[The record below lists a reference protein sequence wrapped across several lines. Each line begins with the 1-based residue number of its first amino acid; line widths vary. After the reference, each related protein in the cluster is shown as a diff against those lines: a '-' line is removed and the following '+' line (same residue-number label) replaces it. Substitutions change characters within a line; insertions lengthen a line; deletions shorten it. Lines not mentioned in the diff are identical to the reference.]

1 MMEEFKEKVA
11 ENAELVKKFIE
22 EKKARE

>member
-1 MMEEFKEKVA
+1 MEEFKEKVA
-11 ENAELVKKFIE
+11 ENAELVKKFLE

>member
-1 MMEEFKEKVA
+1 MEEFKEKVA